1 MLQNDDNPDDIGQ
14 LPVKYVEMY
23 DVETGNW
30 TLMEDMRHRLS
41 CKFVF
46 GLCGYK
52 RQCPQ
57 RPLWAIDEV

>member
-52 RQCPQ
+52 QG
-57 RPLWAIDEV
+57 